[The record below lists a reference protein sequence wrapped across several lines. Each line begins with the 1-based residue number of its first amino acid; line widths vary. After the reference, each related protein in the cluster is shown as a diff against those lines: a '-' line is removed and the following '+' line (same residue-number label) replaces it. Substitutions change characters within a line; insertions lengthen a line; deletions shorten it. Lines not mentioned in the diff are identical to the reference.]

1 MTRTVPPTADF
12 ELPRVIVW
20 DALVDPVLL
29 EGWAGNARVEAAEG
43 GAYEVTWGDGS
54 GTLTGVIAQIE
65 PPGLLRVRVDSGDE
79 LRYELEPLDG
89 GLRGVSTTL
98 RIIVDGA
105 RDELW
110 RVRLDNLGEL
120 LRGHPVEW

>member
-1 MTRTVPPTADF
+1 MTRTLAATADF

-54 GTLTGVIAQIE
+54 GTLTGVIARWE
-65 PPGLLRVRVDSGDE
+65 PPGLLQVQVDTGGE

-89 GLRGVSTTL
+89 GLRGSSTRL

-110 RVRLDNLGEL
+110 RVRLDNLAQL
-120 LRGHPVEW
+120 LRGHPVVW